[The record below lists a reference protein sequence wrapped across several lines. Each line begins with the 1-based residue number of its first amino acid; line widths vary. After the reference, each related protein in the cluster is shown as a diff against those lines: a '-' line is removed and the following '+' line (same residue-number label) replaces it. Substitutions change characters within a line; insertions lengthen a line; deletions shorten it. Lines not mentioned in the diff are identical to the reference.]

1 MCVCV
6 RVYVCVCTI
15 NRGIECDCVR
25 ESCGVKV
32 YLTKQWGGSVI
43 PTGGMVVL
51 VLGGSGGGGGGGGGG
66 WYCCT
71 AVRLYW
77 CWVVLV
83 VGSTGWQG

>member
-1 MCVCV
+1 MC
-6 RVYVCVCTI
+6 
-15 NRGIECDCVR
+15 R

-51 VLGGSGGGGGGGGGG
+51 LVWCGGSGSTDVLGVLVGCTGGCGGG

>member
-1 MCVCV
+1 MCQHCACVCVCV

-51 VLGGSGGGGGGGGGG
+51 VLGGSGGGFYWVAGVVVIR
-66 WYCCT
+66 YNCT
-71 AVRLYW
+71 
-77 CWVVLV
+77 
-83 VGSTGWQG
+83 TQ